1 MESKYWWNQ
10 NICSYRDTTVK
21 NAAIG
26 DTVKTKSFQL
36 KFLGRYLYADTPLV
50 KIPRPISKVNFSYS
64 ANQDKIILTTQMID
78 FLENVIFI
86 SVTGVQDLNGN
97 TI

>member
-1 MESKYWWNQ
+1 MRYMLSGDEAGLDLYLPFDKYKSWWNR
-10 NICSYRDTTVK
+10 NTGGIKTSAATGDTTVK

-50 KIPRPISKVNFSYS
+50 KIPRPIRK
-64 ANQDKIILTTQMID
+64 
-78 FLENVIFI
+78 
-86 SVTGVQDLNGN
+86 
-97 TI
+97 